1 MKKILF
7 FLSLILFFSGCVTK
21 TVYITKEKT
30 VYVKPP
36 MTYVVPKINL
46 PMPPNKNKYI
56 NSNPFE
62 REILLSGYSID
73 LLNTIKRY
81 KLSDKALLKWYKDY
95 NTSVSKIVS
104 TKVVKTF

>member
-36 MTYVVPKINL
+36 MSYVVPKIGL
-46 PMPPNKNKYI
+46 PVPPNKDKYI
-56 NSNPFE
+56 DSGPLD
-62 REILLSGYSID
+62 REILLSSYSID

-81 KLSDKALLKWYKDY
+81 KLSDKALLQWYKDY
-95 NTSVSKIVS
+95 NTSVSEVVS
-104 TKVVKTF
+104 TKVVKSF